1 MGLQTTEYHT
11 KTELKVQN
19 KAVQTKTCM
28 SDAEQQE
35 LSEYLKKFGIDLP

>member
-1 MGLQTTEYHT
+1 MGLQTTEYRS
-11 KTELKVQN
+11 KADLKVQN

-35 LSEYLKKFGIDLP
+35 LSEYLKKFGIELP